1 MTTQFSAQIRPP
13 VPLIDQVDILL
24 NLADDNDDGQSDGDF
39 DDLITPEIL
48 PKTDQDVDGRPKS
61 SSPLNRRKPLKRPRG
76 LAEVAAEVSDVPN

>member
-39 DDLITPEIL
+39 DDLITPEII
-48 PKTDQDVDGRPKS
+48 PKTDQDVEGRPKS
-61 SSPLNRRKPLKRPRG
+61 SSSLNRRERLKRPRG
-76 LAEVAAEVSDVPN
+76 LAEVAAEVSDIPN